1 MTLTRQIPVLSK
13 GDFYAVN
20 ITDQVRE
27 IVQTA
32 DIQEG
37 SALVYYCHTTGTVLL
52 IEHEAGILV
61 DIADVL
67 ENIAPYVA
75 NYKHHQRGYDT
86 NGAAHV
92 RAALLGVSV
101 TIPVVEGDLLLGT
114 YQEVIMI
121 DMDPGHKERTVVVQ
135 VTGR

>member
-1 MTLTRQIPVLSK
+1 MILTRQIPVLSK

-27 IVQTA
+27 IVQAA

-67 ENIAPYVA
+67 ENIVPYAA